1 MSLWTN
7 WRRKRREKRLTHD
20 IETAGKM
27 LKRIDDTMQS
37 LNVPR
42 WKRKQ
47 MWRDFIKSEDQRTNV
62 LKILEGAKP

>member
-1 MSLWTN
+1 MSLWAKL
-7 WRRKRREKRLTHD
+7 RKKRREKRLTCD
-20 IETAGKM
+20 LVTAGKM

-47 MWRDFIKSEDQRTNV
+47 MWRDFVKSEDQRTNV
-62 LKILEGAKP
+62 LKMLEGAKP

>member
-1 MSLWTN
+1 MNFWAQL
-7 WRRKRREKRLTHD
+7 RRKRRERRLTRD

-27 LKRIDDTMQS
+27 LRRIDITMQS
-37 LNVPR
+37 LNMPR

-62 LKILEGAKP
+62 LKILEGARP